1 MKQLDTYN
9 NMTEEKQGI
18 DNIIYSLYNFT
29 DEEIKFI
36 KEVK

>member
-1 MKQLDTYN
+1 MEQLDTYN
-9 NMTEEKQGI
+9 EMTEEKQGI

-29 DEEIKFI
+29 EEEIQFI